1 MSAAAGEKESCRSA
15 ALENAARSRSDSE
28 PWFAHDSSS
37 TACGPRGQQ
46 AVSYKAA
53 GIIDEYKPNVGYARQ
68 LANTNENPKS
78 VSETLKGRRL
88 RTEEAIL
95 NAQRMIQS
103 TDKWSD
109 FEGNAS
115 IKSEP
120 RAQRFGTNKEAKEI
134 QKSHTCKCDWFVH
147 DTEVNLRPKTASPTG
162 TQTSVSTC
170 DWFAHCEV
178 GPPTID
184 EKNHN
189 FCRRFRAEGIEYAL
203 RNQGHE
209 NLLKTTPLQYS
220 TEPPNHSPTQEARRF
235 YRKSN
240 MSKLVAE
247 CLKSNDMN
255 EESQHFTAPVHLNNE
270 DAIRWR
276 NRGTLGSL
284 GRSIFQFD
292 AGSLVEFP
300 SKKKRPIPPSQMA
313 RIIAQS
319 DNDATPHQKHQAYH
333 GQDKPKALHH
343 NNPVDQM
350 DELIG
355 KHADSTTLNYPSK
368 NRVKTVNS
376 EDARTNQEKSRG
388 SAVHTL
394 MTHSNL
400 SPLPPRRPTHTPLDR
415 VGLAI
420 GGRGFAAANEAS
432 AGVWAPR
439 RRLASAE
446 ARLYAQ
452 KQSGTVQNLIYLR

>member
-1 MSAAAGEKESCRSA
+1 MSN
-15 ALENAARSRSDSE
+15 LYYYN
-28 PWFAHDSSS
+28 
-37 TACGPRGQQ
+37 
-46 AVSYKAA
+46 
-53 GIIDEYKPNVGYARQ
+53 
-68 LANTNENPKS
+68 L
-78 VSETLKGRRL
+78 
-88 RTEEAIL
+88 
-95 NAQRMIQS
+95 
-103 TDKWSD
+103 
-109 FEGNAS
+109 
-115 IKSEP
+115 
-120 RAQRFGTNKEAKEI
+120 EI
-134 QKSHTCKCDWFVH
+134 QFILHTII
-147 DTEVNLRPKTASPTG
+147 L
-162 TQTSVSTC
+162 
-170 DWFAHCEV
+170 
-178 GPPTID
+178 
-184 EKNHN
+184 
-189 FCRRFRAEGIEYAL
+189 
-203 RNQGHE
+203 
-209 NLLKTTPLQYS
+209 
-220 TEPPNHSPTQEARRF
+220 
-235 YRKSN
+235 
-240 MSKLVAE
+240 
-247 CLKSNDMN
+247 
-255 EESQHFTAPVHLNNE
+255 
-270 DAIRWR
+270 
-276 NRGTLGSL
+276 
-284 GRSIFQFD
+284 
-292 AGSLVEFP
+292 GSLVEFP